1 MKELLPDNWVNVP
14 LGNIAR
20 YINGRAFKPHEWEK
34 NGYPI
39 IRIQNL
45 TKSTQVVNY
54 SSKQHEEK
62 YFVKNGD
69 VLMAWSAT
77 LDVFEWKGG
86 PAWLNQHIFNVKE
99 FKNVVVKKYLFYS
112 LKQAIADFYQKTHGT
127 GMVHVTKPVFEAH
140 EIPLPP
146 FNEQKRIV
154 DRLDQIIPRIDELKT
169 RLDNVPTIIKRF
181 RQSVLTAAVTGR
193 LTEKWREDH
202 PDVEGVEATVQSIYY
217 RRLAESKTDQQKNK
231 VEKLFAEVETQDN
244 ALLPET
250 WKYAFLN
257 KICESFQY
265 GTSSKSSKQ
274 GDIPVLRMGNLQN
287 GAIDWSDLVYSS
299 NKEEIKKYRLEKNT
313 VLFNR
318 TNSPELVGKTAIYL
332 GERAAIF
339 AGYLIRINNMD
350 ILDSHYLNY
359 SLNTDYAK
367 AFCNREKTDGVN
379 QSNINAQKL
388 GRFEIP
394 LPPLEE
400 QKEIVR
406 QVEWLFAL
414 ADKLEAHYQN
424 ARARVDKLTRSVLA
438 KAFRGELAP
447 RDPNDE
453 PAEKLLERI
462 LAEKEKMAA
471 AGKKNPKKSNAEKSQ
486 DNLKTKTKQ
495 NASLTL
501 MGATGQATACQCK
514 TGLHKNH
521 GQA

>member
-1 MKELLPDNWVNVP
+1 MKELLPEGWVAAP
-14 LGNIAR
+14 LQKISQIVYGKGLPKNKFNKQGLYPVFGANSIIGYYDSFLYEDPQVLISCRGANSGTINISPPKCFVTS
-20 YINGRAFKPHEWEK
+20 NS
-34 NGYPI
+34 
-39 IRIQNL
+39 L
-45 TKSTQVVNY
+45 VVQLPN
-54 SSKQHEEK
+54 
-62 YFVKNGD
+62 
-69 VLMAWSAT
+69 T
-77 LDVFEWKGG
+77 LHQSF
-86 PAWLNQHIFNVKE
+86 
-99 FKNVVVKKYLFYS
+99 KYLYYALES
-112 LKQAIADFYQKTHGT
+112 SDKEKIVTGTAQPQVTIDNLKSFC
-127 GMVHVTKPVFEAH
+127 V
-140 EIPLPP
+140 PLPP

-154 DRLDQIIPRIDELKT
+154 ARLDQIIPRIDKLKT
-169 RLDNVPTIIKRF
+169 RLDKIPTIIKRF

-202 PDVEGVEATVQSIYY
+202 PDVEGAEATVQSIYY
-217 RRLAESKTDQQKNK
+217 RRLDESQTNQQKNK
-231 VEKLFAEVETQDN
+231 IEKLFAEVETEDN
-244 ALLPET
+244 GLLPET
-250 WKYAFLN
+250 WKYTFLN

-265 GTSSKSSKQ
+265 GTSSKSSKK

-287 GAIDWSDLVYSS
+287 GAIDWSNLVYSS
-299 NKEEIKKYRLEKNT
+299 NKKEIEKYKLEKNT

-394 LPPLEE
+394 FPPLEE

-406 QVEWLFAL
+406 QVERSFAL

-424 ARARVDKLTRSVLA
+424 ARARVDKLARSVLA
-438 KAFRGELAP
+438 KAFRGELTP
-447 RDPNDE
+447 QDPNDE

-471 AGKKNPKKSNAEKSQ
+471 AVKKTRKQAKRKSR
-486 DNLKTKTKQ
+486 TT
-495 NASLTL
+495 T
-501 MGATGQATACQCK
+501 
-514 TGLHKNH
+514 
-521 GQA
+521 